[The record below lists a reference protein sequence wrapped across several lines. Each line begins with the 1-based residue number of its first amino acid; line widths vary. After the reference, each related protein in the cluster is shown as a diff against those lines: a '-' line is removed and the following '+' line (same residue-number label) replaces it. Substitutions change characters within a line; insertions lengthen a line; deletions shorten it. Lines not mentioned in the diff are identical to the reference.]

1 MACRKYEV
9 DDFPLEAVQLFG
21 KQHVDFFS
29 SLAWYKN
36 WLDTVLS
43 NAEKAF
49 FLTYEDSA
57 KLKLILPL
65 RLQGTNLTS
74 LSNYYSPS
82 FNILSS
88 STEYCRQDYQE
99 LFKGLKNIEESWNVL
114 TLNAIAKEQVFT
126 LLPDLKQAGLPSIPF
141 FCFGNWYLEINN
153 RSFDQYFSTLSSR
166 VKNTVTRKL
175 KQFQRLNGTHIEIV
189 TKGKELEQAISEFQS
204 IYALSWKDQETYP
217 DFISGLIRV
226 AAEQNALRLGIAYL
240 DGEAIAAQLW
250 IVADKTA
257 YIYKLAYDEKYK
269 KMSAGSILTV
279 TLMRHVIDVDKVE
292 TVDYL
297 TGDDAYKKEW
307 MSHRRER
314 WGVMIFNWRTWKG
327 CLKMLNEFIRFYF
340 KKYLL

>member
-1 MACRKYEV
+1 MACRKYEFDNLPV
-9 DDFPLEAVQLFG
+9 EAVQLFSQ
-21 KQHVDFFS
+21 QHVDFFS

-36 WLDTVLS
+36 WIDTVLS
-43 NAEKAF
+43 NTEKAF
-49 FLTYEDSA
+49 FLTYEDSG

-65 RLQGTNLTS
+65 KLQETNLTS

-82 FNILSS
+82 FNILSCT
-88 STEYCRQDYQE
+88 TEYCRQDYQE
-99 LFKGLKNIEESWNVL
+99 LFKGISDIEVSWNVL
-114 TLNAIAKEQVFT
+114 TLNAISKQQVFT
-126 LLPDLKQAGLPSIPF
+126 LLADLKQVSLPSIPF
-141 FCFGNWYLEINN
+141 FCFGNWYLEVNH

-175 KQFQRLNGTHIEIV
+175 KQFQHLNGTHIEIV
-189 TKGKELEQAISEFQS
+189 TKGKGLEKAISEFQS

-226 AAEQNALRLGIAYL
+226 AAEQNVLRLGIAYL
-240 DGEAIAAQLW
+240 DGVAIAAQLW

-269 KMSAGSILTV
+269 KMSAGSILTA
-279 TLMRHVIDVDKVE
+279 TLMRHVIDIDKVE

-297 TGDDAYKKEW
+297 SGDDAYKKEW

-314 WGVMIFNWRTWKG
+314 WGIMIFNWRTWKG
-327 CLKMLNEFIRFYF
+327 CLKMCNEFIRFYF